1 MHIIPNITLKIA
13 VIFVSKSNQ
22 IITEFAKVNIEIAIK
37 KKFFV
42 LHMQKI
48 KEIEKNIYATL
59 INPIRIANSCEEVT
73 KSLKYGELSKKT
85 LEISTDIEIAIK
97 IKNVILKLKFSLFP
111 FL

>member
-1 MHIIPNITLKIA
+1 MHIIPTITLKIA

-48 KEIEKNIYATL
+48 KEIEKNI
-59 INPIRIANSCEEVT
+59 N
-73 KSLKYGELSKKT
+73 
-85 LEISTDIEIAIK
+85 
-97 IKNVILKLKFSLFP
+97 
-111 FL
+111 

>member
-1 MHIIPNITLKIA
+1 MHMIPANILKIA
-13 VIFVSKSNQ
+13 VMFASKSNQ
-22 IITEFAKVNIEIAIK
+22 IIIEFAKVNIEIAIK